1 MYRLNIFFKFI
12 KKVTKEILL
21 ILPIF
26 NVIFIKL
33 YFKIRKTKIKIHGYE
48 SDFFLMSNESY
59 QKYNIKNLNN
69 IKNITGVDKEFNY
82 EYAFSKKII
91 DESSRDKII
100 FDVGAAYGHYSW
112 LFSKLNKEVFC
123 FEGDNLALFFL
134 RKNLAKLNNI
144 KIINKYVKES
154 FSLNMFCKSN
164 NLYPDLVKIDV
175 EGDEIDIL
183 NNSGDLLKN
192 KTKFIIEFHRRII
205 LKKNNDKEI
214 INNFFEIFKKNNYCI
229 EYNGHHDAESL
240 LNYGISDKIWSKS
253 MPEKN
258 DNFAIFCYPKE

>member
-1 MYRLNIFFKFI
+1 MYRLNNFLKFI

-48 SDFFLMSNESY
+48 SDFFLMSNKSY

-112 LFSKLNKEVFC
+112 LLSKLNKEVFC

-134 RKNLAKLNNI
+134 RKNLVKLTNT

-183 NNSGDLLKN
+183 KNSGDL
-192 KTKFIIEFHRRII
+192 
-205 LKKNNDKEI
+205 
-214 INNFFEIFKKNNYCI
+214 
-229 EYNGHHDAESL
+229 
-240 LNYGISDKIWSKS
+240 
-253 MPEKN
+253 
-258 DNFAIFCYPKE
+258 